1 MANTALVQTDSRS
14 AHGDFVRGERRKA
27 EDDAIE
33 TVFKSLGE
41 GSGHEYRSL
50 KTTLVLVEI

>member
-1 MANTALVQTDSRS
+1 MAFSSS

-41 GSGHEYRSL
+41 GFGYEYRSL
-50 KTTLVLVEI
+50 KTTLVLVES